1 MTGYAG
7 RQARVE
13 RSVEAGRPYAWQR
26 PRALEVSGTAQAP
39 KLCTTM
45 VVGTVQPYAG
55 PMNLNGILWAV
66 VAVLAI
72 IALLIFI
79 LTNVTIG
86 H

>member
-1 MTGYAG
+1 
-7 RQARVE
+7 
-13 RSVEAGRPYAWQR
+13 
-26 PRALEVSGTAQAP
+26 
-39 KLCTTM
+39 M